1 MEYKETD
8 IKGVWIIEP
17 KVFNDARGYF
27 MEAWKKEEFEAHVGK
42 KDTILS
48 NEEIITMDWLFSNIV
63 GEIPAKYELKEQ
75 AKPIVELQGVKGE
88 KE

>member
-1 MEYKETD
+1 MRIFYDKNGKEY
-8 IKGVWIIEP
+8 
-17 KVFNDARGYF
+17 
-27 MEAWKKEEFEAHVGK
+27 GK

-75 AKPIVELQGVKGE
+75 AKSIVELQGVKGE